1 MENDSDFLRES
12 TRVIDEVEGQLE
24 RLLHKRYGDVD
35 RDLEDRISREREAAR
50 RRKEDIEKEFQKER
64 VTLGE
69 YRTMVRDFE
78 EERGRLLGEAREGF
92 EKVLRLQEEIE
103 SLARATV
110 EEIKRVNEIQG
121 RLEDLRKRTSERAAF
136 LKNDLRER
144 FGIVAEVVEEEP
156 APLDLDL
163 DQELEKLK
171 KIKELLAME
180 SAAADLGM
188 TSEEP
193 AGREGLTE
201 MDAEAAASDLPIP
214 EIQDLIAGPSGP
226 EEAVTETPETPGPPA
241 VPLTEDLPEPLAA
254 EGPEEGA
261 EEALAAELE
270 AERRTEPAN
279 GSGEIHYFQK
289 DMAVV
294 VDLEKLFESVDRTLE
309 EAQRIS
315 LKLGQTES
323 PKDQFFLKQEL
334 INWQEGLRGLFLRII
349 KMCEKDAW
357 SLPRY
362 TQEIIG
368 TQTLRTLL
376 ERLSMENWSNPEEFA
391 SFAKAMADM
400 KKAFLARIE
409 PRLPYLRSVLRE
421 LEAE

>member
-1 MENDSDFLRES
+1 MENDSDFVRES

-24 RLLHKRYGDVD
+24 RLLHKRFGDVD
-35 RDLEDRISREREAAR
+35 RELEERINREREAAL
-50 RRKEDIEKEFQKER
+50 RRKEEIEREFQKER
-64 VTLGE
+64 ATLSE

-78 EERGRLLGEAREGF
+78 EERGRLLGEARERF
-92 EKVLRLQEEIE
+92 EKVVRFQEEIE

-110 EEIKRVNEIQG
+110 EEIKRVNEIQD

-156 APLDLDL
+156 APLDLNL
-163 DQELEKLK
+163 DEELDKLK
-171 KIKELLAME
+171 RIKELLAME
-180 SAAADLGM
+180 SAAVDLGM
-188 TSEEP
+188 TGGEP
-193 AGREGLTE
+193 AGRNDLAA

-226 EEAVTETPETPGPPA
+226 EEAVAAPLPEVPPEPVATEGAAEE
-241 VPLTEDLPEPLAA
+241 TED
-254 EGPEEGA
+254 
-261 EEALAAELE
+261 ALAAELE
-270 AERRTEPAN
+270 AARRTEPAN

-289 DMAVV
+289 DRAVV
-294 VDLEKLFESVDRTLE
+294 VDAGKLFESVDRTIE
-309 EAQRIS
+309 EAQRLS
-315 LKLGQTES
+315 VKLGQTES

-334 INWQEGLRGLFLRII
+334 INWQEGLRGLLLRII
-349 KMCEKDAW
+349 KMCEKNAW

-362 TQEIIG
+362 TQEILG
-368 TQTLRTLL
+368 APTLRTLL

-409 PRLPYLRSVLRE
+409 PRLPYLRSILQE
-421 LEAE
+421 LETE

>member
-1 MENDSDFLRES
+1 MENDSDFVRES

-24 RLLHKRYGDVD
+24 RLLHKRFVDVD
-35 RDLEDRISREREAAR
+35 RDLEERISRERDAAR
-50 RRKEDIEKEFQKER
+50 RRKEEIENEFQKER
-64 VTLGE
+64 ATLGE
-69 YRTMVRDFE
+69 YRTMVREFE
-78 EERGRLLGEAREGF
+78 EERGRLLGEARERF
-92 EKVLRLQEEIE
+92 EKVVRFQEEIE

-121 RLEDLRKRTSERAAF
+121 RLEDLRKRTSEKAAF

-171 KIKELLAME
+171 RIKDLLAME

-188 TSEEP
+188 PGGEP
-193 AGREGLTE
+193 AGREGLAE
-201 MDAEAAASDLPIP
+201 MEAEAAASDLPIP

-226 EEAVTETPETPGPPA
+226 EEAVAAPPPEA
-241 VPLTEDLPEPLAA
+241 IPEPVA
-254 EGPEEGA
+254 EEGTAEEA

-270 AERRTEPAN
+270 AGRRTEPAN
-279 GSGEIHYFQK
+279 GSGEIYYFQK
-289 DMAVV
+289 DRTVV

-349 KMCEKDAW
+349 KMCEKSAW

-362 TQEIIG
+362 TQGILSP
-368 TQTLRTLL
+368 QTLRSLL

-409 PRLPYLRSVLRE
+409 PRLPYLRSILQE
-421 LEAE
+421 LETE